1 MTDFV
6 RRTWFIWPAFAL
18 LIFFF
23 LIPSLDIIRSSVMD
37 PDLTLKHFQRIY
49 QRSVYT
55 TVFFNTV
62 KLSLFVALA
71 TAVIGY
77 PVAYFINLQPKKQQ
91 VLLIFLIF
99 VPMWMS
105 ILIRSYAWMVMLGR
119 DGVVNTALL
128 GLGLVETPAQ
138 MLYTSTA
145 VFVAMVQI
153 LLPIQIITCY
163 SSMTEIDMGLIRAA
177 RILGATPRQAMRRVF
192 FPLSFEGTITGA
204 LIVFMLSMGFFITP
218 ALVGGPRDKLIG
230 NLIEFQ
236 VERLNWGF
244 ASALGVMLLVG
255 TLTMVVLIRFLGRR
269 LLAKMV

>member
-1 MTDFV
+1 M
-6 RRTWFIWPAFAL
+6 AL
-18 LIFFF
+18 LVFFF
-23 LIPSLDIIRSSVMD
+23 LVPSLDIIRSSVMD
-37 PDLTLKHFQRIY
+37 PEFTMKHFERIY
-49 QRSVYT
+49 ERSVYL
-55 TVFFNTV
+55 TVFWKTV
-62 KLSLFVALA
+62 KLSLLVALA
-71 TAVIGY
+71 TAIIGY
-77 PVAYFINLQPKKQQ
+77 PVAYFINLQPKKTQ

-119 DGVVNTALL
+119 DGVINTALL
-128 GLGLVETPAQ
+128 GLGFIETPAQ

-177 RILGATPRQAMRRVF
+177 RILGAKPRQAMLRVF

-244 ASALGVMLLVG
+244 ASALGLLLLVG
-255 TLTMVVLIRFLGRR
+255 TLVLVVVIRLLGRQLIKR
-269 LLAKMV
+269 MV